1 MLSKRLPLLLA
12 LPFAAYAAA
21 ALAQSTNVLGPA
33 TTTVTASG
41 TATMAALASNPSRKM
56 VIICNGSASATATF
70 TTGTVTPVSLTTGVV
85 LQTGNVAASCFM
97 LGTGGTGGPG
107 VGAQINVIAS
117 TGSTPITFLE
127 FY

>member
-1 MLSKRLPLLLA
+1 MLKRLTLA
-12 LPFAAYAAA
+12 AFAFCALIGAAN
-21 ALAQSTNVLGPA
+21 AQANNILGPN

-41 TATMAALASNPSRKM
+41 TATLAALASNPSRKM
-56 VIICNGSASATATF
+56 VIICNGSATATATI

-85 LQTGNVAASCFM
+85 LQTGNVSSSCIT
-97 LGTGGTGGPG
+97 LGTGGKDGPG

-117 TGSTPITFLE
+117 ASSTPITFLE